1 MFLYVWVCSHVYFV
15 FRCTC
20 ACMVLSKSVYF
31 LWFISMIFFFTS
43 KMENVAE
50 KQEILYNLLTDLENA
65 KSEEEVD
72 SLRTEVQALKEKS
85 DASLILLHVM
95 TLSYL

>member
-1 MFLYVWVCSHVYFV
+1 
-15 FRCTC
+15 
-20 ACMVLSKSVYF
+20 
-31 LWFISMIFFFTS
+31 
-43 KMENVAE
+43 MENVAE

-95 TLSYL
+95 TLS

>member
-1 MFLYVWVCSHVYFV
+1 MYSVNLCIFSAS
-15 FRCTC
+15 FRNS
-20 ACMVLSKSVYF
+20 LS
-31 LWFISMIFFFTS
+31 FITF

-95 TLSYL
+95 TLS